1 MGGRVLKLVGRSG
14 MSGVVGGNV
23 TTLWAVVCA
32 IYVVCCGS
40 VCLADRVVI
49 SCDFQNER
57 ACGYTQSSNNDFNWI
72 RTKGH
77 SPSWYSG
84 PLADH
89 TYNNSSGYYIYA
101 PSSYNDTQIGQVARF
116 SFPAYQLREG
126 HGRLRFFYHMWDG
139 YEPDKLGTLT
149 VYACHGLPLWSRE
162 RRQRDMWLG
171 TGVVDI
177 FCTQPFQ
184 LIFEAVRGGF
194 DSDIAVDDIRF
205 MDVYESPSTTAPPS
219 TTTRETPST
228 TRKATT
234 RRPTR
239 SPRTELKSTSAS
251 TLGRIITN
259 STPNKERKTDLVTPP
274 ITWMAGSPSDP
285 PVWTAF
291 VLAGAVGGGFV
302 LCFMAFF
309 VLFFFCRRRRRSKK
323 RSAGISYNMDNLTY
337 PPTGLTPCGRCD
349 AYYTALQTTRGVE
362 LHLYQELHQ
371 PAKQISD
378 SSSSTT
384 NEAVHSADGGFYECI
399 DEDQFSSVTNDMS
412 EFTEAE
418 AAARHQASNTATL
431 PSKQSLSLKV
441 VEPIPF
447 ETGPESPISY
457 VIESVDLPA
466 KGVDDSPCKTPP
478 TVPFLEPKY
487 FTLEPD
493 GQYHERCCDGDVHA
507 VANNEHK
514 ASMELSEDED
524 IMCLSPDD
532 VDGRRAQLND
542 PVSPNASYC
551 EPPMSD
557 DDPLTPTQNGTL
569 SSSTYGGY
577 IPPIPSL
584 GRSAAVPD
592 RGGRRTEIITE
603 I

>member
-1 MGGRVLKLVGRSG
+1 MFSVIF
-14 MSGVVGGNV
+14 
-23 TTLWAVVCA
+23 AVV
-32 IYVVCCGS
+32 IN
-40 VCLADRVVI
+40 
-49 SCDFQNER
+49 CDFQNEQ
-57 ACGYTQSSNNDFNWI
+57 ACGYTQSPNNEFNWI
-72 RTKGH
+72 RGKGH

-89 TYNNSSGYYIYA
+89 TYNNSSGYYMYA
-101 PSSYNDTQIGQVARF
+101 PSSYNDTQRGQVARF

-171 TGVVDI
+171 TGVLNI
-177 FCTQPFQ
+177 YCTQPFE
-184 LIFEAVRGGF
+184 LIFEAIRGGF
-194 DSDIAVDDIRF
+194 DSDIAVDDIKF
-205 MDVYESPSTTAPPS
+205 VDLYESPPTTAPPP
-219 TTTRETPST
+219 TTPRESHTTP
-228 TRKATT
+228 RKPTT
-234 RRPTR
+234 RRTT
-239 SPRTELKSTSAS
+239 PRTPQRTEPKSTSAS
-251 TLGRIITN
+251 TLGRLITN
-259 STPNKERKTDLVTPP
+259 STPNKERKTDPAVTPP

-291 VLAGAVGGGFV
+291 ILAGAVGGGFV

-309 VLFFFCRRRRRSKK
+309 VMFFFCRRRRRSKS
-323 RSAGISYNMDNLTY
+323 RSAGISYNVDNLTY
-337 PPTGLTPCGRCD
+337 PNTGITPCGRCD

-412 EFTEAE
+412 EYTEAE
-418 AAARHQASNTATL
+418 AAARNLASNTATL
-431 PSKQSLSLKV
+431 PSKQSLSLKII
-441 VEPIPF
+441 EPIPF
-447 ETGPESPISY
+447 ETGPESPVSY
-457 VIESVDLPA
+457 VIESVDLPR
-466 KGVDDSPCKTPP
+466 KGSDSGSSPCKTPP
-478 TVPFLEPKY
+478 AIPFLEPKY

-493 GQYHERCCDGDVHA
+493 GEYHDRCCDQDRVCVVNG
-507 VANNEHK
+507 EHK
-514 ASMELSEDED
+514 PNIELSEDED

-532 VDGRRAQLND
+532 MDGRHAHARLTD
-542 PVSPNASYC
+542 PVSPNPSYC

-557 DDPLTPTQNGTL
+557 EDPLTPTQTGTL
-569 SSSTYGGY
+569 SGSPYGGY
-577 IPPIPSL
+577 IPPIPSI
-584 GRSAAVPD
+584 GRGAAVPD
-592 RGGRRTEIITE
+592 RGGRRIEIITE